1 MDMKQLTNP
10 GIRKTISSSNQPPM
24 LKTLKNQRASSES
37 LLQRVQ
43 GDNESRALSL
53 RCGEFTMELSLA
65 PLTEDDPRFTT
76 KSKKV
81 LLVATL
87 KKTVVD
93 ASKATS
99 TVGVADVVARLMIH
113 DNVPEDSFTPKTMRL
128 PHETPIVRSS
138 TADTITLVWELQEE
152 NVQTMGFTLCAW
164 TNAHSQAAQSQFP
177 PLKINAAS
185 VMLNHKLPSIDG
197 WVVSSTQ
204 RAYDFGVPVNTC
216 RHIVHEHKKS
226 ERQSPLA
233 GSGLGARNKR
243 TSPLSL

>member
-1 MDMKQLTNP
+1 MDMKQLTKYVMHTLLLPYSAFSSLSFVFFSDDFRVVLFCLFWLGEGWKGEEHWFDSMVCFSGFLFFWGGSP

-93 ASKATS
+93 ASTTTYQK
-99 TVGVADVVARLMIH
+99 I
-113 DNVPEDSFTPKTMRL
+113 
-128 PHETPIVRSS
+128 RS
-138 TADTITLVWELQEE
+138 LRKQ
-152 NVQTMGFTLCAW
+152 
-164 TNAHSQAAQSQFP
+164 
-177 PLKINAAS
+177 
-185 VMLNHKLPSIDG
+185 
-197 WVVSSTQ
+197 
-204 RAYDFGVPVNTC
+204 
-216 RHIVHEHKKS
+216 
-226 ERQSPLA
+226 
-233 GSGLGARNKR
+233 
-243 TSPLSL
+243 